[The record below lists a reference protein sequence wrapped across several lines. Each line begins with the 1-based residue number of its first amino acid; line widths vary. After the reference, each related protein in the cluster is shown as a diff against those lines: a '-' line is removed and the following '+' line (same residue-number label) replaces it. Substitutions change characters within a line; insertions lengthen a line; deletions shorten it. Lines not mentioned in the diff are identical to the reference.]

1 MELPSRPKDDLFTVP
16 GRYRELEARI
26 RRRVTGDDTPV
37 LFVNA
42 FDRRTRLGP
51 FLFVDKRLIP
61 GAPRAIASALGAAGF
76 EHVRVV
82 LQQWNPRVRPSQA
95 RIDGKAPGLLLVSSM
110 QIHSAMAYRL
120 INDAWQ
126 LGDDRPL
133 IIAGGAKAAYEPWD
147 FFGHGPDGRRGADVV
162 VTGEEFVLLELL
174 DRVLEY
180 RSDQEPWRAAFEK
193 ARAAGALADIP
204 GLVYPRDP
212 AGDTSGELVDT
223 GPQRLVQDLD
233 ELPLPFDALGLF
245 EPPHRHAELAPQP
258 LRPDEVRRHAHT
270 MALVTTHGCKF
281 HCAYCPIHAYN
292 QGTFRFRSPA
302 RLVEE
307 ITGIVERTGITS
319 FFGTD
324 DNFFNNRESAEAILT
339 AMAAATVGGKP
350 FRDAIWVGTE
360 ATEHDVDRNRDLI
373 PLARAAGIQAIWFG
387 IEDMTAE
394 LVKKGQSAEKTRDV
408 FRHLLQHGIAPMAMM
423 MHFDGQPLWSWAGLS
438 GLVNQIRFLRRS
450 GAISVM
456 ITMLT
461 PMVGTRGYEQSYR
474 DGLVLGRVGKVLVA
488 DRHYDG
494 NHIVATASRWPWM
507 KQVNIFIAYATFYN
521 PFSALGALVKVD
533 RLWKFRLLL
542 QFLGHLGILKSV
554 WSASGWMRRLLT
566 GPVERLRDA
575 PVPKFRLVPPSDLDV
590 QGAH

>member
-16 GRYRELEARI
+16 GRYRELQERV

-61 GAPRAIASALGAAGF
+61 GAPRAVASALGAAGF
-76 EHVRVV
+76 EHIRVV

-95 RIDGKAPGLLLVSSM
+95 RINGKAPGLLLVSSM

-120 INDAWQ
+120 IDDAWQ

-180 RSDQEPWRAAFEK
+180 RSDQEPWRPAFEK

-212 AGDTSGELVDT
+212 MGEMPAELVDT

-245 EPPHRHAELAPQP
+245 EPPHRHAELAP
-258 LRPDEVRRHAHT
+258 RAMRADEVRRHAHT

-307 ITGIVERTGITS
+307 ITGIVERTGIFS

-324 DNFFNNRESAEAILT
+324 DNFFNDRESAEAILT

-394 LVKKGQSAEKTRDV
+394 LVKKGQSAEKTRAV
-408 FRHLLQHGIAPMAMM
+408 FRHLLGHGIAPMAMM

-461 PMVGTRGYEQSYR
+461 PMVGSRGYEQSYR

-575 PVPKFRLVPPSDLDV
+575 PVPKFRLVPPPDLDV